1 MDEKIQKARKRIRN
15 KMIKEGYT
23 FSISEV
29 NGDYRDFSDEAVTEF
44 RKRMIEWMGK
54 QGMNKN
60 VIFLYSIDEKT
71 RGDILQSIA
80 THYGITIEEALK
92 EVSYKDA
99 ENLLDYL
106 TGSVRLATSVLMQ
119 KHGLQNL

>member
-60 VIFLYSIDEKT
+60 VIFLYSIDEVPRKV
-71 RGDILQSIA
+71 ILGAIAKHYRIA
-80 THYGITIEEALK
+80 TEEALK
-92 EVSYKDA
+92 EVSDKEA

-106 TGSVRLATSVLMQ
+106 TGEVRLATSILMKQ
-119 KHGLQNL
+119 KGF